1 MTFQLG
7 DMVTIPALSSYKRGM
22 VVSKPRLHHREG
34 RIMVVKVL
42 WFGRTSAI
50 DTYVQHLVKVE
61 EESELP

>member
-7 DMVTIPALSSYKRGM
+7 DMVTIPALPPSRGM

>member
-1 MTFQLG
+1 MVFQLG
-7 DMVTIPALSSYKRGM
+7 DMVTIPAIPSMRGM

-42 WFGRTSAI
+42 WFGRSAAT